1 MNVHEF
7 QAKAVLS
14 GYGVPTQRGVVVRS
28 VDEVSSALE
37 KLAPGMVVVKA
48 QIHAG
53 GRGKAGGVKIAKTR
67 EDVRGLVDAMLGSVL
82 VTKQTTASGQQVRA
96 VYLTEGV
103 DIRKEYYLSA
113 VVDRKVGAVSVIFSG
128 EGGVD
133 IEEVAHSEPEK
144 VAVVNIDPLY
154 GFRDFHGHELCY
166 SCGLEKDKVAKI
178 SSIAAALCRALL
190 ATDANQIEINPL
202 VEIEGGEFVALD
214 AKMTFDDNG
223 LYRQPEIVKLCD
235 PYESNSE
242 ELEAAKYGLSYIKMD
257 GNIGCMVNGAGLA
270 MATMDIV
277 KYYGGEPANFL
288 DVGGGASQ
296 ETVKAAFDI
305 ILGSGVK
312 GILVNIFGGIMRC
325 DVIASGIIEA
335 TKTVGVSVPLVVR
348 LSGTNYEKGREMLD
362 ASGLSIVTAGNL
374 DEAARF
380 IVDLVKKEE

>member
-7 QAKAVLS
+7 QAKEILA

-28 VDEVSSALE
+28 VDEVSAALSE
-37 KLAPGMVVVKA
+37 LAPGVVVVKA

-53 GRGKAGGVKIAKTR
+53 GRGKAGGVKIAKTK

-82 VTKQTTASGQQVRA
+82 VTKQTMSSGQEVRA

-113 VVDRKVGAVSVIFSG
+113 VVDREVGTVSVIFSG

-133 IEEVAHSEPEK
+133 IEEVAHSMPDK
-144 VAVVNIDPLY
+144 VTVVNIDPLY
-154 GFRDFHGHELCY
+154 GFRDFHGRELCY
-166 SCGLEKDKVAKI
+166 RCGLQKDKVSKI
-178 SSIAAALCRALL
+178 SSIAGALCKALL

-202 VEIEGGEFVALD
+202 VETDDGQFVALD

-235 PYESNSE
+235 PYESNSD
-242 ELEAAKYGLSYIKMD
+242 ELEAAKHGLSYIKMD

-296 ETVKAAFDI
+296 DTVKAAFEI

-335 TKTVGVSVPLVVR
+335 TKTIGVGVPLVVR

-362 ASGLSIVTAGNL
+362 TSGLSIVTASDL

-380 IVDLVKKEE
+380 IVDLVKKEG